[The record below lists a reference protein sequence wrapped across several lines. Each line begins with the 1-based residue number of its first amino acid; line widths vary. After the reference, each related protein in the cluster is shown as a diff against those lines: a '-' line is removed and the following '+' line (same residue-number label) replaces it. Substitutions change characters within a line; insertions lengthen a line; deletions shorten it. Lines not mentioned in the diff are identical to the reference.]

1 MEYRWTRPTPP
12 DEHRITKLQEKL
24 GISRP
29 LCQLLVQRGIYTY
42 EQAYH
47 FFRPQLDQLHDP
59 FQLRDMDR
67 ALDRIEQARS
77 QGESIMIYGDYDVD
91 GTTSVAMMYS
101 FLSAHYPHSLE
112 NYIPDRYR
120 EGYGISQAGIDRAA
134 EQGITLI
141 IALDCGIKAHKQ
153 VAYARDL
160 GIDFIICD
168 HHLPG
173 PKLPPA
179 VAVLD
184 PARPD
189 CPYPFAGLS
198 GCGVGFKLIQALCQ
212 RWKLPD
218 NTWKALL
225 DLLAVSIGADIVP
238 ITGENRILAHYGLR
252 LINERPRLALRW
264 LRQRAGQEAKVMNI
278 RDVVF
283 TLGPRINAAGRI
295 DHGKSAVQLLTARD
309 EKEVE
314 RLSAQI
320 NDHNTERQKLDK
332 EITGKAQDQII
343 EAREEEGYTTVVY
356 DPQWHKGVIGIVAS
370 RLIEKYYRPTVVFT
384 GSGEVLA
391 GSARSVEG
399 FDLYKA
405 LEACQQH
412 LIQFGGHKAAAG
424 MSMRRDALPAFK
436 ACFEEVVRQQI
447 LPEQRRPH
455 LDLDLVVSLSDLSP
469 QFFKILAQ
477 FAPFGPGNLAPVL
490 VTHDLVDAG
499 SKAVGA
505 DMSHLRTV
513 LRDPQ
518 SGMQLT
524 GIGFRMAEYLSL
536 LQSNEPLS
544 VSYHLE
550 ENEFRG
556 EVSLQMRLLDLKSSR
571 QAREELKQAEPGSAH
586 QEPAEAS

>member
-1 MEYRWTRPTPP
+1 MEYRWTQPTLP
-12 DEHRITKLQEKL
+12 DEHRVSELQRLL

-59 FQLRDMDR
+59 FQLRGMDR
-67 ALDRIEQARS
+67 ALDRIERARS
-77 QGESIMIYGDYDVD
+77 EGESIMIYGDYDVD

-101 FLSAHYPHSLE
+101 FLSAHYPQPLE

-134 EQGITLI
+134 QQGISLI
-141 IALDCGIKAHKQ
+141 IALDCGIKAHQ
-153 VAYARDL
+153 EVAYAQEL

-173 PKLPPA
+173 PELPPA

-218 NTWKALL
+218 HNWKALL

-238 ITGENRILAHYGLR
+238 LTGENRILAHYGLR
-252 LINERPRLALRW
+252 LINEKPRLALRW
-264 LRQRAGQEAKVMNI
+264 LRQRSGQEAKVMNI
-278 RDVVF
+278 RDLVF

-309 EKEVE
+309 EKQVE

-332 EITGKAQDQII
+332 EITLQAQEQIVQ
-343 EAREEEGYTTVVY
+343 AQEEDRYTTVVY

-370 RLIEKYYRPTVVFT
+370 RLIERYYRPTVVFT

-399 FDLYKA
+399 FDLYQA

-424 MSMRRDALPAFK
+424 MSLQRDKLADFK
-436 ACFEEVVRQQI
+436 ACFEEVVQQQI
-447 LPEQRRPH
+447 LPEQRYPRLH
-455 LDLDLVVSLSDLSP
+455 QDLVVPLSKLSSG
-469 QFFKILAQ
+469 FFKILAQ
-477 FAPFGPGNLAPVL
+477 FAPFGPGNLAPLL
-490 VTHDLVDAG
+490 VTHDLHDAG

-505 DMSHLRTV
+505 DKSHLRSV

-518 SGMQLT
+518 SGCELT
-524 GIGFRMAEYLSL
+524 GIGFGMADYLPL
-536 LQSNEPLS
+536 IQSGEPVS
-544 VSYHLE
+544 ASYHLE

-556 EVSLQMRLLDLKSSR
+556 EVSLQMRLLDLKPSS
-571 QAREELKQAEPGSAH
+571 QAREELKQNQQGASH